1 MSDDM
6 ALIENH
12 ELAEDFWANL
22 GLDVREG
29 LIFLVQGFM
38 TTQKSLSP
46 LYVKQ
51 KQKDLPLFK
60 SFPNS

>member
-6 ALIENH
+6 ALVENH

-51 KQKDLPLFK
+51 K
-60 SFPNS
+60 

>member
-22 GLDVREG
+22 ALDVREG
-29 LIFLVQGFM
+29 LIFLVQEFM

-51 KQKDLPLFK
+51 K
-60 SFPNS
+60 

>member
-22 GLDVREG
+22 ARDVREG
-29 LIFLVQGFM
+29 LIFLVQGFLK
-38 TTQKSLSP
+38 TKKSS
-46 LYVKQ
+46 
-51 KQKDLPLFK
+51 LFVIFGMMVRREK
-60 SFPNS
+60 LNSLME